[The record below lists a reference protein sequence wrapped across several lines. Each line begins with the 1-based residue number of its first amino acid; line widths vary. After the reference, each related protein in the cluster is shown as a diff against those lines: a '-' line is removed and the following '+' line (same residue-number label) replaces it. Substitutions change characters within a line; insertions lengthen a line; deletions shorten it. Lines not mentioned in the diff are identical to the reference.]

1 MKKILLF
8 LLFATAAW
16 GQGNKLTVQWQTN
29 DLLEYFSRNI
39 QNIQDVDGI
48 DWVAIPVEQELDR
61 NLPTV
66 WDGNFPV
73 QYTVENKKV
82 KLKDIPSKM
91 VVFNFKTKK
100 ASLVDGKSDKDLW
113 KRPKDE
119 DIIKKIEKALEKSA
133 KTKEKIK

>member
-61 NLPTV
+61 NLPLY
-66 WDGNFPV
+66 GMEIF
-73 QYTVENKKV
+73 QYSIQ
-82 KLKDIPSKM
+82 LKIRK
-91 VVFNFKTKK
+91 
-100 ASLVDGKSDKDLW
+100 
-113 KRPKDE
+113 
-119 DIIKKIEKALEKSA
+119 
-133 KTKEKIK
+133 

>member
-1 MKKILLF
+1 
-8 LLFATAAW
+8 
-16 GQGNKLTVQWQTN
+16 
-29 DLLEYFSRNI
+29 
-39 QNIQDVDGI
+39 
-48 DWVAIPVEQELDR
+48 
-61 NLPTV
+61 
-66 WDGNFPV
+66 
-73 QYTVENKKV
+73 
-82 KLKDIPSKM
+82 M